1 MRLKIRRGQIAR
13 VNGAATFLLHEWV
26 ARFWVNELHN
36 LSFLSTKISA
46 NSWEKIILLPISYV
60 RIQRGCAVT
69 FFAVTYSFII
79 CRKMMIQD
87 LGNLMSFQ
95 PHKIFLPND
104 CEVICCSRDELP
116 QLLLLPQTLREVD
129 SRQSLTSLA
138 LLGKGLIIFIN
149 FVWWCCV
156 NTTASVNQVTH

>member
-95 PHKIFLPND
+95 PHKIFCLWRLPHRAS
-104 CEVICCSRDELP
+104 VS
-116 QLLLLPQTLREVD
+116 TLAVSSTD
-129 SRQSLTSLA
+129 SNPSFVFLIYLQRLTSVY
-138 LLGKGLIIFIN
+138 LLQLGTWK
-149 FVWWCCV
+149 
-156 NTTASVNQVTH
+156 